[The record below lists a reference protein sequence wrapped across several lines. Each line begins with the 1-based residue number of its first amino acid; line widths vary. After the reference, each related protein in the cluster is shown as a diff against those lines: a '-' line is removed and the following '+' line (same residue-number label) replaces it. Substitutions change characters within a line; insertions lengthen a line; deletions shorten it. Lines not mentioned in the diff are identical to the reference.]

1 MASFRVETREL
12 RFWVLMKVY
21 LKLFM
26 KVFVEMV
33 SLKVVGDVDVIL
45 DIEEEF
51 VEVGDICNEFSE
63 E

>member
-1 MASFRVETREL
+1 
-12 RFWVLMKVY
+12 MKVY

-33 SLKVVGDVDVIL
+33 SLKVVGDVDGIWYF
-45 DIEEEF
+45 EEVF
-51 VEVGDICNEFSE
+51 VEVGDICNEVSE

>member
-1 MASFRVETREL
+1 
-12 RFWVLMKVY
+12 MKVY

-45 DIEEEF
+45 DIEEF

-63 E
+63 EWVGVEPGAFELEHG

>member
-1 MASFRVETREL
+1 
-12 RFWVLMKVY
+12 
-21 LKLFM
+21 M

-63 E
+63 

>member
-1 MASFRVETREL
+1 
-12 RFWVLMKVY
+12 MKVY

-33 SLKVVGDVDVIL
+33 SLKVVGDVDGIL

-51 VEVGDICNEFSE
+51 VKAGDICNEVSE